1 MSVSQC
7 DLCPSWSNRD
17 GVLMT
22 AYALKRDGAVVA
34 RAVKASKQQCGG
46 GYTLLMALAETQPV
60 VLIWF

>member
-1 MSVSQC
+1 
-7 DLCPSWSNRD
+7 
-17 GVLMT
+17 MT